1 MVETRNRHGLN
12 AVMAR
17 VKVRGLNAIDRR
29 TLAARELLAWR
40 KDLVAA
46 LGGQETI
53 SPQRAVLVEMVVRTR
68 LFIDHVDS
76 FLLEQHSLVNR
87 KKKAILPIL
96 RERQVLVESLSR
108 LLSQLGLEREQ
119 KPVRTLAQYIGEKE
133 QSSKT

>member
-1 MVETRNRHGLN
+1 MAETGNRHGLN

-40 KDLVAA
+40 NELVTA

-68 LFIDHVDS
+68 LFIDHM
-76 FLLEQHSLVNR
+76 
-87 KKKAILPIL
+87 A
-96 RERQVLVESLSR
+96 
-108 LLSQLGLEREQ
+108 
-119 KPVRTLAQYIGEKE
+119 RT
-133 QSSKT
+133 